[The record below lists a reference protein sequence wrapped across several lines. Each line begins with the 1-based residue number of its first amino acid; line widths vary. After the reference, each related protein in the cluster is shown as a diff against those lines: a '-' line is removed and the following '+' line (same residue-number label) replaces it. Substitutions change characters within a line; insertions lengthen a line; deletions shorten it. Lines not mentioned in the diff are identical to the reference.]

1 MRRRS
6 MTSGHGARIVAAA
19 ALGAAALLIP
29 AGAVTAEPPF
39 RLEQQIT
46 DKVGALGSQEP
57 QVAAALADLQAE
69 DGIQLWV
76 AYVADFNGAPGQ
88 EWAAATS
95 STSGL
100 GGDDM
105 LFAVATGERSYGWD
119 VPDDLPVS
127 DAQIASIM
135 SRQVE
140 PELAAGDWAGA
151 AIALATGLS
160 DASSASGSGASGSG
174 GGSLLPWIL
183 GLALLAGVG
192 FLVLRAMKGRGA
204 GRGGPSSGGRPGPG
218 AGGSDP
224 TQQTIEDLRRAAAI
238 ALIEV
243 DDSIK
248 TSEQE
253 LGFAIAGFG
262 EQEAAPF
269 TAALAESKRELARA
283 FQSQRLAQDA
293 QGTPDERAH
302 LELILALCTAA
313 DGRLDEQVAQ
323 FDMLRDLERR
333 ISDVLPALGQQVT
346 GLKTRLVASTTTA
359 EAIRAK
365 WPPAA
370 MGNLLNNLDQAVER
384 IRFADESVTAGTQ
397 LLGGGDRVGAVA
409 RARAAEESVG
419 QATTLLDNVDRAPEI
434 LELAHRSIQALLV
447 ETEKDLAEAA
457 RLGLPPEVSSPHAFA
472 TETLTW
478 AQEAIASGNYDPI
491 ATRLAL
497 EESDAALEAALVPLR
512 EAAESRRRAEALLTT
527 TTDAARASIQ
537 AAGDFIT
544 TRRGAVGAEART
556 RLADAQRRFE
566 AGLAS
571 GDPVEALGHLQ
582 AADQLA
588 DQANAL
594 AQQDEARYRNSQQM
608 GGGGAGGGGLSNVIL
623 GGILINAMNRGG
635 GGRGGGVSLPTGGGA
650 GAPARRPGP
659 GSFGGGATRGRRSGG
674 GRF

>member
-1 MRRRS
+1 MRGRR
-6 MTSGHGARIVAAA
+6 MISGHRATIVAAA
-19 ALGAAALLIP
+19 VMGAAAVLIP
-29 AGAVTAEPPF
+29 AGTVGAEPPF
-39 RLEQQIT
+39 RLEQQVT
-46 DKVGALGSQEP
+46 DEVGALGGQQAE
-57 QVAAALADLQAE
+57 VAAALADLQADE
-69 DGIQLWV
+69 GIQLWV
-76 AYVADFNGAPGQ
+76 AYVEGFDGAPGQ

-95 STSGL
+95 SASGL
-100 GGDDM
+100 GGNDM
-105 LFAVATGERSYGWD
+105 LFSVATGERSYGWD
-119 VPDDLPVS
+119 VPGDLPVS
-127 DAQIASIM
+127 DAQIESIM
-135 SRQVE
+135 GSQVE

-151 AIALATGLS
+151 AIALAQGLS
-160 DASSASGSGASGSG
+160 DGGAASGSGSSGSG
-174 GGSLLPWIL
+174 GGSVLPWIL
-183 GLALLAGVG
+183 GLALLAGVA
-192 FLVLRAMKGRGA
+192 FLVLRAIRRRAGPGGRGSGPHA
-204 GRGGPSSGGRPGPG
+204 GTDASRPAQP
-218 AGGSDP
+218 
-224 TQQTIEDLRRAAAI
+224 TIEELRRDSAN

-262 EQEAAPF
+262 EQEAGPF
-269 TAALAESKRELARA
+269 TAALAESKRELAMA
-283 FQSQRLAQDA
+283 FQSQRLAQEA
-293 QGTPDERAH
+293 HGSPEERAH
-302 LELILALCTAA
+302 LEQILALCTAA
-313 DGRLDEQVAQ
+313 DGRLDAQVAQ
-323 FDMLRDLERR
+323 FDTLRDLERR
-333 ISDVLPALGQQVT
+333 IADVLPALGGQVA
-346 GLKTRLVASTTTA
+346 GLKTRLVASTATA
-359 EAIRAK
+359 EAIQAK

-370 MGNLLNNLDQAVER
+370 MGNLLGNLDQAVER

-397 LLGGGDRVGAVA
+397 VLGDGDRVGAVA
-409 RARAAEESVG
+409 HARAAEQSVG
-419 QATTLLDNVDRAPEI
+419 QATTLLDNVDRAPEN
-434 LELAHRSIQALLV
+434 LDLAQRSIQALIV

-457 RLGLPPEVSSPHAFA
+457 RLGLPPEIASPHNYA
-472 TETLTW
+472 TETLTA
-478 AQEAIASGNYDPI
+478 AQASIASGNYDPI

-512 EAAESRRRAEALLTT
+512 EAAESRRRAEALLAT

-571 GDPVEALGHLQ
+571 EDPVVALGHLQ

-608 GGGGAGGGGLSNVIL
+608 GGGGAGGGLSNVIL
-623 GGILINAMNRGG
+623 GGILINAMSRGG
-635 GGRGGGVSLPTGGGA
+635 GGRGGGIPFPTGGG
-650 GAPARRPGP
+650 GGTPARRPGP